1 MTLTT
6 LRTHRTRLKMRRVAV
21 GAAGRQPARRRVV
34 LPALRRRW
42 CCPRGEGGGVAR
54 RASSVFSRE
63 LSGAKP
69 TGCRLLHLS
78 FPARESS
85 ILLRDDSSGNLGLG
99 SLSGGIA
106 TLNPRLNLDYP
117 LSGKELSDFSCQLSD
132 FSFQR
137 GIQIDKGSEG
147 TEFFSAYEKIGFF

>member
-1 MTLTT
+1 MTFCLSVSEEGD
-6 LRTHRTRLKMRRVAV
+6 K
-21 GAAGRQPARRRVV
+21 GSYPAGIQGIHLCLAVV
-34 LPALRRRW
+34 LS
-42 CCPRGEGGGVAR
+42 E
-54 RASSVFSRE
+54 
-63 LSGAKP
+63 AKP

-132 FSFQR
+132 FRFQFSE
-137 GIQIDKGSEG
+137 GIQRDKGSEG
-147 TEFFSAYEKIGFF
+147 TEFLYIPYRFRKKLFPMTFCPSVSED